1 MRHVVIRGHHVG
13 SAAVSGNTETPWSK
27 IFKARGKGP
36 DARTAGAALY
46 RQYWP
51 PVFLM
56 ARRSGRTRHEAEDL
70 VNGFALHIVE
80 HDALATLDPARGRFR
95 DWLKAA
101 FRNFLLSEIRYHDA
115 KRRGGGYLKLSTDEI
130 DREEQ
135 WALTAPDRTPD
146 EVYDCRFAH
155 ELVSRALERVKAEY
169 SAVQRGDWYE
179 QLKGTLVGG
188 GPGYEQLARDLGV
201 AEGTLRKRAVA
212 LRGRYSRH
220 LDDEIRSVIADTV
233 DPDEERRA
241 LHAVLA
247 SCAQVAAGAR

>member
-1 MRHVVIRGHHVG
+1 M
-13 SAAVSGNTETPWSK
+13 
-27 IFKARGKGP
+27 IFRARGRGP

-46 RQYWP
+46 RQYWS

-101 FRNFLLSEIRYHDA
+101 FKNFLLGEIRYQDA
-115 KRRGGGYLKLSTDEI
+115 QKRGGAYLKLSIDEI

-135 WALTAPDRTPD
+135 WALAAPDRTPD

-169 SAVQRGDWYE
+169 RDDQKGDWYE
-179 QLKGTLVGG
+179 QLKGTLAGAKLD
-188 GPGYEQLARDLGV
+188 YEQLARQLGV
-201 AEGTLRKRAVA
+201 TVYALRKRADV
-212 LRGRYSRH
+212 LRGCYGRY

-233 DPDEERRA
+233 DPAEERRA
-241 LHAVLA
+241 LHVVLA
-247 SCAQVAAGAR
+247 RCAQVAPGVP

>member
-1 MRHVVIRGHHVG
+1 MRHRVIRGHHVG
-13 SAAVSGNTETPWSK
+13 SLPVSGNTETPWSM

-36 DARTAGAALY
+36 DARTAGAELY
-46 RQYWP
+46 RRYWQ
-51 PVFLM
+51 PVFVM
-56 ARRSGRTRHEAEDL
+56 ARRSERTRHEAEDL

-101 FRNFLLSEIRYHDA
+101 FRNFLLSEIRYQDA
-115 KRRGGGYLKLSTDEI
+115 KKRGGAYLKLSIDEI

-135 WALTAPDRTPD
+135 WALTAPGRTPD

-169 SAVQRGDWYE
+169 SADQRGDWYE
-179 QLKGTLVGG
+179 QLKGTLVGRRL
-188 GPGYEQLARDLGV
+188 GYGQLARQLGV
-201 AEGTLRKRAVA
+201 AEGTLRKRADA
-212 LRGRYSRH
+212 LRGRYDRH

-247 SCAQVAAGAR
+247 SCAQAASGAA